1 MSDVQF
7 ETQPVETAISPYIN
21 MLEER
26 LRRAVGGLKCDP
38 LLKEAMAYALE
49 GGKRLRGSIVLAFSE
64 ALGGSPDGALD
75 FAAAVEMVH
84 AYSLVHDD
92 LPCMDND
99 DYRRGRLSC
108 HKKYGYATALLVGDA
123 LLTLAFEAIGSSAA
137 PPGLA
142 LSALQE
148 LAQAA
153 GASGM
158 VGGQVM
164 DLALTPKDA
173 DPDRIR
179 EMYRLKT
186 GAMFRASAAIGAI
199 MAGAGEEEVQAAR
212 DWGSSFGYA
221 FQILDDFEDAALD
234 RERGKAVLAGAK
246 SPEEVLAEAR
256 EALLSSRRHL
266 QRLRSRIPLA
276 EAITRHYLEVGRKSG
291 REANKR

>member
-1 MSDVQF
+1 M
-7 ETQPVETAISPYIN
+7 PYRT

-26 LRRAVGGLKCDP
+26 LREISGDLKCDA
-38 LLKEAMAYALE
+38 LFKEAIAYALE
-49 GGKRLRGSIVLAFSE
+49 GGKRLRGSIVLAFCE
-64 ALGGSPDGALD
+64 ALGGSLDLALD
-75 FAAAVEMVH
+75 FAAAIEMVH

-123 LLTLAFEAIGSSAA
+123 LLTLAFEVIASSTA
-137 PPGLA
+137 PKEPSM
-142 LSALQE
+142 SALGE

-164 DLALTPKDA
+164 DLALDPEDA
-173 DPDRIR
+173 RPQDIR

-186 GAMFRASAAIGAI
+186 GAMFRASAAVGAI
-199 MAGAGEEEVQAAR
+199 LAGAGDDEVQAAR

-221 FQILDDFEDAALD
+221 FQILDDFEDAAGD
-234 RERGKAVLAGAK
+234 REKEKAVLARAEK
-246 SPEEVLAEAR
+246 PEEALAEAR
-256 EALLSSRRHL
+256 AALLEGQRSLGALRR
-266 QRLRSRIPLA
+266 RVALA
-276 EAITRHYLEVGRKSG
+276 EAITDHYLAMSG
-291 REANKR
+291 GCGG